1 MSPSG
6 QSRPTEQKPAVP
18 SLPLRSRKRT
28 CGRAA
33 ALDGF
38 VPIPDEADA
47 RRIMQIV
54 LGDHSVEFET
64 KHWNLDKVGWFCPI
78 GFSQFLMRKGE
89 IPTRV

>member
-1 MSPSG
+1 MSALVRIPDL
-6 QSRPTEQKPAVP
+6 SRTLHEV
-18 SLPLRSRKRT
+18 RK
-28 CGRAA
+28 
-33 ALDGF
+33 

-64 KHWNLDKVGWFCPI
+64 KYWNLDKVCWFCPI
-78 GFSQFLMRKGE
+78 GFSRFLMRKGE

>member
-1 MSPSG
+1 MDAPPNRGSFNSAHIFGTHVPVEEPSTA
-6 QSRPTEQKPAVP
+6 S
-18 SLPLRSRKRT
+18 
-28 CGRAA
+28 
-33 ALDGF
+33 
-38 VPIPDEADA
+38 IPDGADA

-64 KHWNLDKVGWFCPI
+64 KHWNLDKVCWFCPI

>member
-1 MSPSG
+1 MLAAFEP
-6 QSRPTEQKPAVP
+6 VP
-18 SLPLRSRKRT
+18 DIGYVERFVR
-28 CGRAA
+28 
-33 ALDGF
+33 DG
-38 VPIPDEADA
+38 PIPDGADA

-64 KHWNLDKVGWFCPI
+64 KHWNLDKVCWFCPI

>member
-1 MSPSG
+1 MPG
-6 QSRPTEQKPAVP
+6 
-18 SLPLRSRKRT
+18 LPLTAVVTS
-28 CGRAA
+28 AQ
-33 ALDGF
+33 ALVGSG
-38 VPIPDEADA
+38 PIPDEADA

-64 KHWNLDKVGWFCPI
+64 KHWNLDKVCWFCPI